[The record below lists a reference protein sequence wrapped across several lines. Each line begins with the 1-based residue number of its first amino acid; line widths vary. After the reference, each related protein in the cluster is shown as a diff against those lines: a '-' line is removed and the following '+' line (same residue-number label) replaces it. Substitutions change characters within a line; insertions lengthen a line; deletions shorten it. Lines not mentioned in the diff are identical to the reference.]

1 MISPDTSFQGKEASL
16 SFHPTGPKIR
26 VRVVRIP
33 FPQALRWEDRSAW
46 GLALGPHWLCADL
59 QTWYMDRLGV
69 MPRTGMGSVCCGDK
83 QS

>member
-33 FPQALRWEDRSAW
+33 FPQALRWED
-46 GLALGPHWLCADL
+46 GGQECLGPGPWSPLA
-59 QTWYMDRLGV
+59 
-69 MPRTGMGSVCCGDK
+69 VC
-83 QS
+83 